1 MGQGPYPPP
10 KQRQQLMSSLTDLP
24 EIGAVTARQL
34 AAVRIGDADAL
45 REAGAEEA
53 YLRIRDELDPG
64 ACVRLFTG
72 LECAVRGI
80 SAKELSEE
88 EKAQLARRFRQLA
101 VVR

>member
-1 MGQGPYPPP
+1 
-10 KQRQQLMSSLTDLP
+10 MSSLTDLP

-34 AAVRIGDADAL
+34 AAVRIGDAHAL

-80 SAKELSEE
+80 TAKELSEE
-88 EKAQLARRFRQLA
+88 EKAQLARRFRELA
-101 VVR
+101 VAR